1 MCNGVM
7 DESINK
13 TATLAGIEPRTFIQ
27 FAEFCYFGNYR
38 SALKAVP
45 VFTRSSDLASRLIA
59 RGIDRHFCCYCGHG
73 EYTITENPCFPR
85 DSSTCMS
92 KTTFCILCRSS
103 PSVASFDDRICQRC
117 ARKYSLFVRQN
128 PSQALWGDFKTEEFG
143 AMSMLHSELR
153 DYLQHQKKDE
163 PSDDLID
170 HARLWVF
177 AECYDIPALRDLCLH
192 KLHRD
197 LIMFNLSEHN
207 SDGLVDLLEYIADN
221 TMESQHSVEGLT
233 PGECTLRN
241 LLLRYTICHPDILR
255 GSKRFGKLL
264 ENGGSLVKE
273 YVHKLMQ
280 VSQTPASS
288 A

>member
-1 MCNGVM
+1 MCNGSM
-7 DESINK
+7 NESINK
-13 TATLAGIEPRTFIQ
+13 TATLADIEPTTFVQ

-45 VFTRSSDLASRLIA
+45 IFNRSSELARRLTE
-59 RGIDRHFCCYCGHG
+59 GIYRNFCYDCGKVTNFHDG
-73 EYTITENPCFPR
+73 
-85 DSSTCMS
+85 
-92 KTTFCILCRSS
+92 
-103 PSVASFDDRICQRC
+103 ICKGC
-117 ARKYSLFVRQN
+117 ARTLVVGKN
-128 PSQALWGDFKTEEFG
+128 PSQTLWEDFKKEEFG
-143 AMSMLHSELR
+143 AMGMLHRELR

-197 LIMFNLSEHN
+197 LIMFNLSERN
-207 SDGLVDLLEYIADN
+207 SDKLVNLLEYIADN

-233 PGECTLRN
+233 SGECALRN
-241 LLLRYTICHPDILR
+241 LLLRYTICHTDVLR

-264 ENGGSLVKE
+264 ENGGSLVRD
-273 YVHKLMQ
+273 YVHKLMK
-280 VSQTPASS
+280 VSQTPVSS